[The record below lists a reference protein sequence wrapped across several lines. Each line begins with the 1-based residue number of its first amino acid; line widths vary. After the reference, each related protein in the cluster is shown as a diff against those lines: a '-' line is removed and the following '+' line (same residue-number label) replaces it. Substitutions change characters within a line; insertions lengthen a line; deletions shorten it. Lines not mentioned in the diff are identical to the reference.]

1 MKLKHLALALAAL
14 LSTPLLWT
22 TAAEAETIKV
32 GVTGGPHAEI
42 MEAVKAEAAKS
53 GLDIKIVEFADYIQ
67 PNAALAQGDLDAN
80 SYQHQPFLDQQ
91 VADRGYKLVSVAKT
105 VVFPMGLYSKKIK
118 TLAEIPNGAQ
128 IGIPND
134 PTNGG
139 RALLLLEQA
148 GVFKLDPTKGLK
160 STSLDII
167 DNPKKVKIVE
177 IEAPQLPRTL
187 DDLTGAVINT
197 NYALTAGLS
206 PSKDAIVLD
215 GTASAY
221 ANVLAVQVKD
231 KDKPWVRTLIAAYH
245 SDSVKAFIDTKYQK
259 AAIPAW

>member
-1 MKLKHLALALAAL
+1 MKLKFLAVALAAL
-14 LSTPLLWT
+14 LSTQIPC
-22 TAAEAETIKV
+22 ASAETIKV

-42 MEAVKAEAAKS
+42 MEVVKTEAAKA
-53 GLDIKIVEFADYIQ
+53 GLDIKIVEFSDYIQ

-91 VADRGYKLVSVAKT
+91 ISDRGYKIVSVAKT
-105 VVFPMGLYSKKIK
+105 VVFPMGIYSKKLK
-118 TLAEIPNGAQ
+118 SLADLPAGAQ

-148 GVFKLDPTKGLK
+148 GVFKLDPSKGIK
-160 STSLDII
+160 STPLDIVA
-167 DNPKKVKIVE
+167 NPKKVKIVE

-187 DDLTGAVINT
+187 DDLSAAAINT
-197 NYALTAGLS
+197 NYAITAGLT
-206 PSKDAIVLD
+206 PSKDAIILD
-215 GTASAY
+215 GADSAY
-221 ANVLAVQVKD
+221 VNLLAVQIKD
-231 KDKPWVRTLIAAYH
+231 KDKPWVQKLIAAYH
-245 SDSVKAFIDTKYQK
+245 SDAVKAFIDAKYQK

>member
-1 MKLKHLALALAAL
+1 MKLKFLAVALTAL
-14 LSTPLLWT
+14 FT
-22 TAAEAETIKV
+22 TAASAETIKV

-42 MEAVKAEAAKS
+42 MEVVKTEAAKA
-53 GLDIKIVEFADYIQ
+53 GLDIKIVEFSDYIQ

-91 VADRGYKLVSVAKT
+91 ISDRGYKIVSVAKT
-105 VVFPMGLYSKKIK
+105 VVFPMGIYSKKLK
-118 TLAEIPNGAQ
+118 SLADLPAGAQ

-148 GVFKLDPTKGLK
+148 GVFKLDPSKGIK
-160 STSLDII
+160 STPLDIVQ
-167 DNPKKVKIVE
+167 NPKKVKIVE

-187 DDLTGAVINT
+187 DDLSASAINT
-197 NYALTAGLS
+197 NYAITAGLT
-206 PSKDAIVLD
+206 PSKDAIILD
-215 GTASAY
+215 GADSAY
-221 ANVLAVQVKD
+221 VNLLAVQIKD
-231 KDKPWVRTLIAAYH
+231 KDKPWVQKLVAAYH
-245 SDSVKAFIDTKYQK
+245 SDAVKAFIDAKYQK

>member
-1 MKLKHLALALAAL
+1 MKLTFLAVAVAAL
-14 LSTPLLWT
+14 LSTG
-22 TAAEAETIKV
+22 ASAETIKV

-91 VADRGYKLVSVAKT
+91 VADRGYKITSVAKT
-105 VVFPMGLYSKKIK
+105 VVFPMGIYSKKVK
-118 TLAEIPNGAQ
+118 SLAELPNGAQ

-139 RALLLLEQA
+139 RALLLLQDA
-148 GVFKLDPTKGLK
+148 GVFKLDPSKGLK
-160 STSLDII
+160 STPLDITE
-167 DNPKKVKIVE
+167 NPKKIRIVE

-187 DDLTGAVINT
+187 DDLAASAINT
-197 NYALTAGLS
+197 NYALTAGLT
-206 PSKDAIVLD
+206 PSKDAIILD
-215 GTASAY
+215 GADSAY
-221 ANVLAVQVKD
+221 VNVLAVQTKD
-231 KDKPWVRTLIAAYH
+231 KDKPWVQKLIAAYH
-245 SDSVKAFIDTKYQK
+245 SDAVKSFIDQKYQK

>member
-1 MKLKHLALALAAL
+1 MKLKILAAALVAL
-14 LSTPLLWT
+14 LSG
-22 TAAEAETIKV
+22 AASAETIKL

-42 MEAVKAEAAKS
+42 MEVVKAEAAKS
-53 GLDIKIVEFADYIQ
+53 GLDIKIVEFSDYIQ

-91 VADRGYKLVSVAKT
+91 IADRGYKIVSVAKT
-105 VVFPMGLYSKKIK
+105 VVFPMGIYSKKVK
-118 TLAEIPNGAQ
+118 SLADLPVGAQ

-160 STSLDII
+160 ASPLDIVS
-167 DNPKKVKIVE
+167 NPKKVKIVE

-187 DDLTGAVINT
+187 DDLSASAINT
-197 NYALTAGLS
+197 NYALTSGLT
-206 PSKDAIVLD
+206 PSKDAIILD
-215 GTASAY
+215 GADSAY
-221 ANVLAVQVKD
+221 VNVLAVQIKD
-231 KDKPWVRTLIAAYH
+231 KGKPWVQKLIAAYH

>member
-1 MKLKHLALALAAL
+1 MKLKILAAALAAL
-14 LSTPLLWT
+14 LST
-22 TAAEAETIKV
+22 AASAETIKV

-42 MEAVKAEAAKS
+42 MEVVKAEAAKS
-53 GLDIKIVEFADYIQ
+53 GLDIKIVEFSDYIQ

-91 VADRGYKLVSVAKT
+91 IADRGYKIVSVAKT
-105 VVFPMGLYSKKIK
+105 VVFPMGIYSKKVK
-118 TLAEIPNGAQ
+118 SLADLAVGAQ

-148 GVFKLDPTKGLK
+148 GVFKLDPTKGIK
-160 STSLDII
+160 ATPLDIVA
-167 DNPKKVKIVE
+167 NPKKVKIVE

-187 DDLTGAVINT
+187 DDLSASAINT
-197 NYALTAGLS
+197 NYALTAGLT
-206 PSKDAIVLD
+206 PSKDAIILD
-215 GTASAY
+215 GADSAY
-221 ANVLAVQVKD
+221 VNVLAVQIKD
-231 KDKPWVRTLIAAYH
+231 KDKPWVQTLIAAYH
-245 SDSVKAFIDTKYQK
+245 SDAVKAFIDAKYQK

>member
-1 MKLKHLALALAAL
+1 MKLKFLAMALAGL
-14 LSTPLLWT
+14 LST
-22 TAAEAETIKV
+22 AASAETIKI

-42 MEAVKAEAAKS
+42 MEAVKTEAAKS
-53 GLDIKIVEFADYIQ
+53 GLDLKIVEFSDYIQ

-91 VADRGYKLVSVAKT
+91 IADRGYKIVPVAKT
-105 VVFPMGLYSKKIK
+105 VVFPMGIYSKKVK
-118 TLAEIPNGAQ
+118 SLADLPVGAQ

-148 GVFKLDPTKGLK
+148 GVFKLDPTKGIK
-160 STSLDII
+160 ASPLDIVS
-167 DNPKKVKIVE
+167 NPKKVKIVE

-187 DDLTGAVINT
+187 DDLAASAINT
-197 NYALTAGLS
+197 NYALTAGLT
-206 PSKDAIVLD
+206 PSKDAIILD
-215 GTASAY
+215 GADSAY
-221 ANVLAVQVKD
+221 VNVLAVQIKD
-231 KDKPWVRTLIAAYH
+231 KDKPGVQKLIAAYH
-245 SDSVKAFIDTKYQK
+245 SDAVKAFIDTKYQK

>member
-1 MKLKHLALALAAL
+1 MKLTFLAVALAGL
-14 LSTPLLWT
+14 LSTQLSHG
-22 TAAEAETIKV
+22 ASAETIKI

-42 MEAVKAEAAKS
+42 MEAVKTEAAKS
-53 GLDIKIVEFADYIQ
+53 GLDLKIVEFSDYIQ

-91 VADRGYKLVSVAKT
+91 IADRGYKIVSVAKT
-105 VVFPMGLYSKKIK
+105 VVFPMGIYSKKVK
-118 TLAEIPNGAQ
+118 SLKDLPTGAQ

-160 STSLDII
+160 STPLDIVS
-167 DNPKKVKIVE
+167 NPRKVKIVE

-187 DDLTGAVINT
+187 DDLSASAINT
-197 NYALTAGLS
+197 NYALTSGLT
-206 PSKDAIVLD
+206 PSKDAIILD
-215 GTASAY
+215 GADSAY
-221 ANVLAVQVKD
+221 VNVLAVQIKD
-231 KDKPWVRTLIAAYH
+231 KDKPWVAKLIAAYH
-245 SDSVKAFIDTKYQK
+245 SDAVKAFIDAKYQK

>member
-1 MKLKHLALALAAL
+1 MKFKYLALAAAAL
-14 LSTPLLWT
+14 VSTMLVSGG
-22 TAAEAETIKV
+22 ASAETIKV

-42 MEAVKAEAAKS
+42 MEAVKAEAAKA

-91 VADRGYKLVSVAKT
+91 VADRGYKIVSVAKT
-105 VVFPMGLYSKKIK
+105 VVFPMGIYSKKIK
-118 TLAEIPNGAQ
+118 SLADLPNGAQ

-148 GVFKLDPTKGLK
+148 GVFKLDPSKGLK
-160 STSLDII
+160 STPLDITE
-167 DNPKKVKIVE
+167 NPKKVKIVE

-187 DDLTGAVINT
+187 DDLAASAINT
-197 NYALTAGLS
+197 NYALTSGLT
-206 PSKDAIVLD
+206 PAKDALVLD
-215 GTASAY
+215 GADSAY
-221 ANVLAVQVKD
+221 VNVLAVQAKD
-231 KDKPWVRTLIAAYH
+231 KDKPWVRQLIAAYH
-245 SDSVKAFIDTKYQK
+245 SDAVKKFIDQKYQK
-259 AAIPAW
+259 SAIPAW